1 MSQTIK
7 ANIQILA
14 ILLVATGLLIFLSIA
29 VGTSVQP
36 QIAIA
41 QEPLPSPAAARSSFS
56 KEKLAAFGLSLE
68 DIQAAA
74 ASFNLQVT
82 VNVSPP
88 SVPSGGQATFTVT
101 ITNLSSSTDPAQ
113 YILFSQSLPPGMTGG
128 TPNFGGGGVNAISNG
143 LNPPTWLITNQI
155 AKGNSIQFTVAGTLS
170 STCSTIA
177 TYTASAIP
185 FEASADTNL
194 SNNTA
199 SRGVNVIGQGA
210 CIYFP
215 IVRRDPT
222 PTPNPVVFFDNFSG
236 AQNWSRSD
244 DSDCERAYING
255 EYEIKAN
262 TKDKICFGPAPGAAE
277 RVYGTFKVKAHRDG
291 GGSNF
296 AVAIYINGQG
306 DGNYYAFEVKP
317 NDDCSWKLIRKRDG
331 NSSTVRSGGC
341 ESAINRGSGSNI
353 LEIRHASNG
362 NVSVFI
368 NGIQLG
374 STYNDGSQLT
384 GRGTG
389 VYTRTSNDDDVSVR
403 FDDFTVITP

>member
-29 VGTSVQP
+29 VGTGVQP

-88 SVPSGGQATFTVT
+88 SVSSPGVATFTII
-101 ITNLSSSTDPAQ
+101 ITNGGPQTAQ

-128 TPNFGGGGVNAISNG
+128 DPNFVPAGVNAISNG

-155 AKGNSIQFTVAGTLS
+155 ASGNSIQFTVAGTLS

-185 FEASADTNL
+185 FEAGADTNL

-255 EYEIKAN
+255 EYEIRAK

-277 RVYGTFKVKAHRDG
+277 REHGTFKVKAHRDG

-368 NGIQLG
+368 NGTQLG